1 MTSQWENFLKNL
13 GEWHGSFTQLSPRGE
28 ILKDTPS
35 IISLEGLN
43 DNKTVRLRLRRFSP
57 NPSGTGEPEVNE
69 LVREYQ
75 SLGRDILFFENGA
88 FCQGSIQLAPYSE
101 CGAEF
106 GLIYNYR
113 RLRLVQLYNTSG
125 NLSNLTLIREKMPE
139 RNVPERPVLTVKD
152 LLGKWQGKAVTM
164 YPDWRNP
171 DSYSTALELHL
182 EGSDRLVQKLTFGSD
197 SEPKIISSIATIDG
211 SILNFND
218 RAVPVQVL
226 LLPDGG
232 SCTCPVK
239 VELRKPTFFE
249 AGWLVEPDL
258 RFRLIRSYNDKGE
271 WVSLTLVM
279 ERKVSHQSSVISP

>member
-1 MTSQWENFLKNL
+1 MASQWENFLKNL

-28 ILKDTPS
+28 VVKDTPS

-43 DNKTVRLRLRRFSP
+43 DNKTVRLKLRRFYP
-57 NPSGTGEPEVNE
+57 NPSSVGEPKVDE

-106 GLIYNYR
+106 GFIYNYR
-113 RLRLVQLYNTSG
+113 RLRFVQLYNTNG
-125 NLSNLTLIREKMPE
+125 NLSNLTLIREQMPQK
-139 RNVPERPVLTVKD
+139 NVPERPPLTVND
-152 LLGKWQGKAVTM
+152 LLGKWQGEAVTM

-171 DSYSTALELHL
+171 DFYSTSLELHL
-182 EGSDRLVQKLTFGSD
+182 DGGDRLVQKITFGSD
-197 SEPKIISSIATIDG
+197 DAPKIISSSATIDG
-211 SILNFND
+211 SVLNFNES
-218 RAVPVQVL
+218 ATPVQVL

-232 SCTCPVK
+232 SCTCPMP

-258 RFRLIRSYNDKGE
+258 RFRMIRSYSDKGE
-271 WVSLTLVM
+271 WVSLTLVT
-279 ERKVSHQSSVISP
+279 ERKVSH